1 MSVREA
7 LMNKARKLSEKR
19 QHRHCD
25 KEPLTFCFSIRET
38 KGKQGEAPDPPKGTA
53 AILPGH

>member
-1 MSVREA
+1 
-7 LMNKARKLSEKR
+7 MNKARKLSEKR